1 MKELQVT
8 KNVRSYEKLR
18 KRYEVTKK
26 ERSYEK
32 GTKKATKDLGSE
44 VSKLRDSNAT
54 YQNNL
59 LWRSHA
65 NTVLLLRKK
74 RKEKAGHAQSIIPDR
89 AFSGDVTSGSHVTNV
104 TSG

>member
-44 VSKLRDSNAT
+44 VYKLRDSNAT

-59 LWRSHA
+59 L
-65 NTVLLLRKK
+65 
-74 RKEKAGHAQSIIPDR
+74 
-89 AFSGDVTSGSHVTNV
+89 
-104 TSG
+104 